1 MVIPPVPPAENRV
14 TNKQATISASE
25 DFACPAY
32 DVACPAYMDYGKTTA
47 LFTALLLTLATVE
60 GPGSGQLSGD
70 VPVGEKLRMIRDRV
84 SAL

>member
-25 DFACPAY
+25 DF
-32 DVACPAYMDYGKTTA
+32 ACPAYMDYGKTTA

-60 GPGSGQLSGD
+60 GPGSGQLSD